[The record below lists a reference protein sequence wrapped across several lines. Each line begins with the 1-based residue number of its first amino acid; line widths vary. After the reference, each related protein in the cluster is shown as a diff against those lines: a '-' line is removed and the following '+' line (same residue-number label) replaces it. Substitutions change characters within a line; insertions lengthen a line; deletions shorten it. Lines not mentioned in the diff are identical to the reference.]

1 MSAPS
6 SRVHPGPGPVRSA
19 LLRAQEYLH
28 IAPASL
34 CSDISPM
41 ALQRPPGLA
50 PLLVFPNA
58 QLGEA
63 GPSPAHPLPGPP
75 GPSTF
80 APAVSPLLPHPR
92 PSPSSYLASVT
103 QGWQVPPPAFVAAHP
118 LQWHLP
124 PHPTPRPG
132 LTLPLSR
139 FSSGVTSLGTPFL
152 AAPPPAGLRVS
163 PSSRSPRASSP
174 ATSGALNTLLPEH
187 QSLRVASS

>member
-75 GPSTF
+75 GTKH
-80 APAVSPLLPHPR
+80 LR
-92 PSPSSYLASVT
+92 PGS
-103 QGWQVPPPAFVAAHP
+103 QPPPASSSAFPFLLPGLSDSGLAGPTSRLCCCPPPAVASP
-118 LQWHLP
+118 PP
-124 PHPTPRPG
+124 PHPP
-132 LTLPLSR
+132 
-139 FSSGVTSLGTPFL
+139 
-152 AAPPPAGLRVS
+152 
-163 PSSRSPRASSP
+163 PRANSSSFKIQLRCHLTGDAFP
-174 ATSGALNTLLPEH
+174 RRPPSGWIEGLSKLPEP
-187 QSLRVASS
+187 QSFLSCNVRCPQYSAS